1 MDRELVLAVL
11 ILAGAG
17 ASLAVC
23 GRWRVHDDDAPNARS
38 LESRR
43 WLILWAPTLP
53 AAAIVLWLIGWA
65 SVEPENAEVVPW
77 SLAGLSLLFAVVCV
91 RALVRSIRR
100 LRIPS
105 HVPAYT
111 AGLLHPTIFISAG
124 LASLLDDEAR
134 AAVVEH
140 ERAHARHRDP
150 LRVWLAELA
159 TDLQWP
165 GVAATARLNRWQE
178 ALELARD
185 LESRRAGV
193 DGADLAAAILEAHRL
208 GGHGSTAAA
217 GRSENEACLRRRIA
231 ALLAPLPNEVL
242 PSRAHIPV
250 LLALVLVSVFIA
262 FSGEAFGESL
272 VRAFFRALP

>member
-17 ASLAVC
+17 TSLAVC
-23 GRWRVHDDDAPNARS
+23 GRWRVHGRDAPNARS

-43 WLILWAPTLP
+43 WLIVWAPTLP
-53 AAAIVLWLIGWA
+53 AAALIVWLIGWA

-77 SLAGLSLLFAVVCV
+77 SLAVLALLFAVVCI

-111 AGLLHPTIFISAG
+111 AGLLHPTIIISTQ
-124 LASLLDDEAR
+124 LAARLDDEAR
-134 AAVVEH
+134 EAVVEH

-165 GVAATARLNRWQE
+165 CSAAIARLNRWQE

-185 LESRRAGV
+185 EETRRAGV
-193 DGADLAAAILEAHRL
+193 NGADLAAAILEAHRL
-208 GGHGSTAAA
+208 GGHASTAAA
-217 GRSENEACLRRRIA
+217 GQSANETVVRRRIA
-231 ALLAPLPNEVL
+231 ALLAPLSPDL
-242 PSRAHIPV
+242 SPSRAHIS
-250 LLALVLVSVFIA
+250 VLVACVLVCVCIA
-262 FSGEAFGESL
+262 FSGEAFGESV
-272 VRAFFRALP
+272 VRAFFWALP